1 MTITCNLY
9 INGQW
14 HDAEGRRTFTRR
26 HPAHDEAASVAAAAS
41 LADGKR
47 CVEAAACAFPLW
59 RDTAPAERR
68 RLLLEAAEQMLLREA
83 KFIAAMAAETG
94 ATAHW
99 AGFNVH
105 LAADILREA
114 AALTTQIEGQII
126 PSNVPGNLAMGVRQ
140 GAGVVLGM
148 APWNAP
154 LILATR
160 ALATPLAC
168 GNTVIL
174 KGAELSPATQGLIID
189 ALDAAGFPP
198 GVVNYLTCAPE
209 DAPALV
215 ESLIAHPA
223 VRRVNF
229 TGSTPVGRI
238 IARCNALID
247 DALAKGARLLTGGK
261 ANDTH
266 MSPTLLDGVTRE
278 MRLWREE
285 SFGPVK
291 AIIRVHSEEEAL
303 AVANDSE
310 YGLSAAVYSRDSARA
325 WNVAQRLHTGIC
337 HINGPTVHDEAQ
349 MPFGGC
355 KASGYGR
362 FGGRA
367 GIAEF
372 TELRWITI
380 QTQPRELPF

>member
-238 IARCNALID
+238 IARTCGQYLKPAVLE
-247 DALAKGARLLTGGK
+247 LGGK
-261 ANDTH
+261 APLLVLDDADIEQAAAGAVFWRLRQRRADLH
-266 MSPTLLDGVTRE
+266 VHRAHYCRQCRSGGVYPAAGQARRRPACRPHGPGCRYEHHRPLQRAHRRCVSERRSPAD
-278 MRLWREE
+278 
-285 SFGPVK
+285 
-291 AIIRVHSEEEAL
+291 
-303 AVANDSE
+303 
-310 YGLSAAVYSRDSARA
+310 
-325 WNVAQRLHTGIC
+325 
-337 HINGPTVHDEAQ
+337 
-349 MPFGGC
+349 
-355 KASGYGR
+355 
-362 FGGRA
+362 
-367 GIAEF
+367 
-372 TELRWITI
+372 RW
-380 QTQPRELPF
+380 

>member
-9 INGQW
+9 IDGQW
-14 HDAEGRRTFTRR
+14 HDAEDRRTFTRR
-26 HPAHDEAASVAAAAS
+26 HPAQDDVASVAAAAS

-47 CVEAAACAFPLW
+47 CVEAAASAFPQW
-59 RDTAPAERR
+59 RDTLPAERR
-68 RLLLEAAEQMLLREA
+68 RLLLDAAEHMLLREA

-189 ALDAAGFPP
+189 AL
-198 GVVNYLTCAPE
+198 T
-209 DAPALV
+209 
-215 ESLIAHPA
+215 
-223 VRRVNF
+223 RR
-229 TGSTPVGRI
+229 
-238 IARCNALID
+238 A
-247 DALAKGARLLTGGK
+247 
-261 ANDTH
+261 
-266 MSPTLLDGVTRE
+266 
-278 MRLWREE
+278 
-285 SFGPVK
+285 
-291 AIIRVHSEEEAL
+291 
-303 AVANDSE
+303 
-310 YGLSAAVYSRDSARA
+310 SRRA
-325 WNVAQRLHTGIC
+325 W
-337 HINGPTVHDEAQ
+337 
-349 MPFGGC
+349 
-355 KASGYGR
+355 
-362 FGGRA
+362 
-367 GIAEF
+367 
-372 TELRWITI
+372 
-380 QTQPRELPF
+380 